1 MSKDIMKRKKAVAIK
16 YEQNKS
22 VAPVVQAKGAGLVA
36 ENILEEAKK
45 HKIPI
50 QEDQALLEIL
60 MELELNETIPEELYE
75 VVAEV
80 LAYVYN
86 LHKEEKR
93 MCKTPH
99 ESFLT

>member
-1 MSKDIMKRKKAVAIK
+1 MSKNIIKRKKAVAIK
-16 YEQNKS
+16 YEQQKS
-22 VAPVVQAKGAGLVA
+22 IAPVVQAKGTGLIA

-45 HKIPI
+45 HNIPV

-86 LHKEEKR
+86 LHKEENENVKN
-93 MCKTPH
+93 T
-99 ESFLT
+99 T

>member
-1 MSKDIMKRKKAVAIK
+1 MSKDIIKRKKAVAIK

-86 LHKEEKR
+86 LHKEEK
-93 MCKTPH
+93 KNVKDT
-99 ESFLT
+99 T